1 MFDLSLSDELELIAK
16 TTEHFAAAEL
26 APRIRESE
34 QARGV
39 TPETARRYAETGL
52 ATLELSEALC
62 GGGLGALA
70 RALVNEEL
78 GAADPGAA
86 LALDA
91 LGPALYAIA
100 EAGGESAVRE
110 HLLPLLAKPG
120 SRAVL
125 VGSGDA
131 KLAFADGR
139 VSGHVPWVPSDRVDL
154 LVLLDGDTVALVRE
168 GVRTTPLRGAGLRAA
183 GASQLELEGAPLA
196 AHWRDPDA
204 AVRALARARLYLASL
219 EVGVLR
225 QSAEYSRG
233 YALQRVAFGKPI
245 AHHQALAFLIA
256 DMRTAVDAARM
267 LLHEAAWHADA
278 GLPFDALAASAFA
291 EVIEASSFVGPN
303 GIQILGG
310 HGFMQDYP
318 VEKYMREARVL
329 GLLLGG
335 VDAAREHAGAAL
347 CAGEPPV
354 ALSTGER

>member
-52 ATLELSEALC
+52 ATLELSEALS

-139 VSGHVPWVPSDRVDL
+139 VPAPPRFAS
-154 LVLLDGDTVALVRE
+154 
-168 GVRTTPLRGAGLRAA
+168 LRQARR
-183 GASQLELEGAPLA
+183 P
-196 AHWRDPDA
+196 
-204 AVRALARARLYLASL
+204 ARARPCA
-219 EVGVLR
+219 VP
-225 QSAEYSRG
+225 A
-233 YALQRVAFGKPI
+233 AA
-245 AHHQALAFLIA
+245 
-256 DMRTAVDAARM
+256 RTAAR
-267 LLHEAAWHADA
+267 WRW
-278 GLPFDALAASAFA
+278 SA
-291 EVIEASSFVGPN
+291 
-303 GIQILGG
+303 
-310 HGFMQDYP
+310 
-318 VEKYMREARVL
+318 RR
-329 GLLLGG
+329 
-335 VDAAREHAGAAL
+335 
-347 CAGEPPV
+347 
-354 ALSTGER
+354 